1 MPVKGNKKADRRYY
15 FTNHEIYYADRTIA
29 RFIWQILK
37 RYKKK
42 ERVHY
47 PGWDEAD
54 TPEEWED
61 LLNEFIWTFDQIARG
76 GPDSPV
82 RKCMANYKD
91 EVEYKK
97 VMKVGK
103 KRRPTRKELET
114 ICSPL
119 PSSLMSFGIWKI
131 RVSDHEARQ
140 KTPAHFEMGWR
151 KTKSFG

>member
-61 LLNEFIWTFDQIARG
+61 LLDEFIWTFDQIARG

-91 EVEYKK
+91 EAEYKK
-97 VMKVGK
+97 VMKEEK
-103 KRRPTRKELET
+103 AYQKRARDNLQLFAKFFNELWDMEE
-114 ICSPL
+114 S
-119 PSSLMSFGIWKI
+119 G
-131 RVSDHEARQ
+131 E
-140 KTPAHFEMGWR
+140 
-151 KTKSFG
+151 